1 MSGGGP
7 MRTTRALARALTSRP
22 LHTSGTKDKAAQA
35 LNLGLPSTHVSP
47 ASTSSAELPFFA
59 RFVGAILDVALTPA
73 QRAALLTHQGQIQ
86 GFAASGVHDIDA
98 HAAVA
103 AVRRERDAA
112 LDRVADLES
121 ATANLR
127 ASVTKLE
134 GKTWSDSDQMQLLKT
149 QLWQANQDAAD
160 ARVALNALREDL
172 KHSMRREQDLAVRIV
187 DVKDEAV
194 ADVTTRAKAEFEAL
208 RESMED
214 KKASLLASVE
224 CKVAK
229 LDAAEA
235 KSRGLEAAL
244 MDAQAKLATSAPVV
258 EHPLYGSMLR
268 DFGYKKIYA
277 MPAAN
282 LVAKD
287 KVGIYDQQ
295 RAFRAERSQVI
306 AAEKAKE
313 LVFSLPGVVTLAEG
327 TAPVRGKKAK
337 KSLLFGASKTGAHI
351 LDGQHRVGALEIL
364 LSQGIIAPTHDVL
377 VEVFEDVD
385 DTRAGEI
392 FTEINAAQVS
402 LFCSLTVCPY

>member
-1 MSGGGP
+1 
-7 MRTTRALARALTSRP
+7 
-22 LHTSGTKDKAAQA
+22 
-35 LNLGLPSTHVSP
+35 
-47 ASTSSAELPFFA
+47 
-59 RFVGAILDVALTPA
+59 
-73 QRAALLTHQGQIQ
+73 
-86 GFAASGVHDIDA
+86 
-98 HAAVA
+98 
-103 AVRRERDAA
+103 
-112 LDRVADLES
+112 
-121 ATANLR
+121 
-127 ASVTKLE
+127 
-134 GKTWSDSDQMQLLKT
+134 
-149 QLWQANQDAAD
+149 
-160 ARVALNALREDL
+160 
-172 KHSMRREQDLAVRIV
+172 MRREQDLAVRIV

-194 ADVTTRAKAEFEAL
+194 ADVTARAKAEFEAL

-214 KKASLLASVE
+214 KRASLLASVE

-244 MDAQAKLATSAPVV
+244 MDAQAQLATSAPVV

-364 LSQGIIAPTHDVL
+364 LSQGVIAPTHDVL

-385 DTRAGEI
+385 DARAGEI

-402 LFCSLTVCPY
+402 LFCSLTVCPYKY

>member
-1 MSGGGP
+1 
-7 MRTTRALARALTSRP
+7 MRTRALARALTSRP

-35 LNLGLPSTHVSP
+35 LNLGLPSTNVPQS
-47 ASTSSAELPFFA
+47 STSSAELPFFA

-160 ARVALNALREDL
+160 ARVALNAVREDL
-172 KHSMRREQDLAVRIV
+172 KLSMRREQDLAVRIV
-187 DVKDEAV
+187 DVKDEA
-194 ADVTTRAKAEFEAL
+194 DVTARAKAEFEAL

-214 KKASLLASVE
+214 KRASLLASVE

-258 EHPLYGSMLR
+258 QHPLYGSMLR

>member
-1 MSGGGP
+1 LELSVGVSVHRECQRIAVVDVSALTPRDLAFSEEGKESKRNKTHGTMSGGGP
-7 MRTTRALARALTSRP
+7 MRTRALARALTSRP

-35 LNLGLPSTHVSP
+35 LNLGLPSTNVPQS
-47 ASTSSAELPFFA
+47 STSSAELPFFA

-73 QRAALLTHQGQIQ
+73 QARGSLDASGTDP

-160 ARVALNALREDL
+160 ARVALNAVREDL
-172 KHSMRREQDLAVRIV
+172 KLSMRREQDLAVRIV

-194 ADVTTRAKAEFEAL
+194 ADVTARAKAEFEAL

-214 KKASLLASVE
+214 KRASLLASVE

-258 EHPLYGSMLR
+258 QHPLYGSMLR
-268 DFGYKKIYA
+268 DFGYKK
-277 MPAAN
+277 N
-282 LVAKD
+282 LRNAR
-287 KVGIYDQQ
+287 GEPRGQGQ
-295 RAFRAERSQVI
+295 GGHLR
-306 AAEKAKE
+306 
-313 LVFSLPGVVTLAEG
+313 PAEG
-327 TAPVRGKKAK
+327 VSSRAVAGHRG
-337 KSLLFGASKTGAHI
+337 
-351 LDGQHRVGALEIL
+351 
-364 LSQGIIAPTHDVL
+364 
-377 VEVFEDVD
+377 
-385 DTRAGEI
+385 GEG
-392 FTEINAAQVS
+392 
-402 LFCSLTVCPY
+402 

>member
-1 MSGGGP
+1 MKP
-7 MRTTRALARALTSRP
+7 C
-22 LHTSGTKDKAAQA
+22 
-35 LNLGLPSTHVSP
+35 
-47 ASTSSAELPFFA
+47 
-59 RFVGAILDVALTPA
+59 
-73 QRAALLTHQGQIQ
+73 
-86 GFAASGVHDIDA
+86 
-98 HAAVA
+98 
-103 AVRRERDAA
+103 
-112 LDRVADLES
+112 
-121 ATANLR
+121 ANP
-127 ASVTKLE
+127 
-134 GKTWSDSDQMQLLKT
+134 W
-149 QLWQANQDAAD
+149 
-160 ARVALNALREDL
+160 
-172 KHSMRREQDLAVRIV
+172 RI
-187 DVKDEAV
+187 KE
-194 ADVTTRAKAEFEAL
+194 
-208 RESMED
+208 
-214 KKASLLASVE
+214 ASLLASVE

-258 EHPLYGSMLR
+258 QHPLYGSMLR

-351 LDGQHRVGALEIL
+351 LDGQHRVGALEI
-364 LSQGIIAPTHDVL
+364 S
-377 VEVFEDVD
+377 VEPRDHRPD
-385 DTRAGEI
+385 ARRPSGG
-392 FTEINAAQVS
+392 
-402 LFCSLTVCPY
+402 LRRRRRYPRG

>member
-1 MSGGGP
+1 
-7 MRTTRALARALTSRP
+7 MRTGRALARALTSRP

-35 LNLGLPSTHVSP
+35 LNLGLPSTNVPQS
-47 ASTSSAELPFFA
+47 STSSAELPFFA

-98 HAAVA
+98 HA

-160 ARVALNALREDL
+160 ARVALNAVREDL
-172 KHSMRREQDLAVRIV
+172 KLSMRREQDLAVRIV

-194 ADVTTRAKAEFEAL
+194 ADVTARAKAEFEAL

-214 KKASLLASVE
+214 KRASLLASVE

-258 EHPLYGSMLR
+258 QHPLYGSMLR

-337 KSLLFGASKTGAHI
+337 KSLLFGATKTGAHI

-364 LSQGIIAPTHDVL
+364 LSQGVIAPTHDVL